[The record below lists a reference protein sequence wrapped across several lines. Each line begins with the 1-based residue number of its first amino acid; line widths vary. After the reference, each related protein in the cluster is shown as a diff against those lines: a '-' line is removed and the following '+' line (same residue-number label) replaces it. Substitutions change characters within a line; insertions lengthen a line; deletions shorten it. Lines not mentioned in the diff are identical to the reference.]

1 MTKEKGI
8 EKKELSDLKKCFFIT
23 PIGSQGS
30 DTYKKLSGI
39 TKNVIEPV
47 LKKYGYELIVAHTI
61 QKLGSINDQIFR
73 HILESDLIISN
84 LTGLNPNVMYETAVA
99 HSFGKPTIMVSE
111 HDTTLPF
118 DLTTDRTIF
127 FEDSISGTGELIMEL
142 SQKIEELQVNKD
154 TDNPVVRVI
163 EASQLKERL
172 KGNNLTENQTIL
184 KMLYQLERK
193 VENIS
198 IYDKNQDMSPPIKC
212 IAHVDIPNENL
223 DEVNLN
229 MSLLT
234 KHKIFEDMRL
244 LQIEELLRDRSRVKL
259 GITIYEEDLG
269 LASKLLKEVF
279 DDSVNVSINRISA

>member
-1 MTKEKGI
+1 MTKEK
-8 EKKELSDLKKCFFIT
+8 ENKNLKELKKCFFIT

-127 FEDSISGTGELIMEL
+127 FEDSISGAGELITEL
-142 SQKIEELQVNKD
+142 SKKIEELHVDKD

-163 EASQLKERL
+163 EASHLKESL
-172 KGNNLTENQTIL
+172 KGDNLTENQTIL

-193 VENIS
+193 VDN
-198 IYDKNQDMSPPIKC
+198 MSLNDNAHNFGSQIKC
-212 IAHVDIPNENL
+212 IAHVDIPNKNL

-229 MSLLT
+229 VSLLS
-234 KHKIFEDMRL
+234 KHNIFEDIKL
-244 LQIEELLRDRSRVKL
+244 LYIEELLGDRSRVKL
-259 GITIYEEDLG
+259 GITIYEDDFG
-269 LASKLLKEVF
+269 LTGKLLKETF
-279 DDSVNVSINRISA
+279 DDSVNISINRISA

>member
-1 MTKEKGI
+1 MTKEK
-8 EKKELSDLKKCFFIT
+8 ENKNLKELKKCFFIT

-127 FEDSISGTGELIMEL
+127 FEDSISGAGELITEL
-142 SQKIEELQVNKD
+142 SKKIEELHVDKD

-163 EASQLKERL
+163 EASHLKESL
-172 KGNNLTENQTIL
+172 KGDNLTENQTIL

-193 VENIS
+193 VDNIS
-198 IYDKNQDMSPPIKC
+198 LNDNAHNFGSQIKC
-212 IAHVDIPNENL
+212 IAHVDIPNKNL

-229 MSLLT
+229 VSLLS
-234 KHKIFEDMRL
+234 KHNIFEDIKL
-244 LQIEELLRDRSRVKL
+244 LYIEELLGDRSRVKL
-259 GITIYEEDLG
+259 GITIYEDDFG
-269 LASKLLKEVF
+269 LTGKLLKETF
-279 DDSVNVSINRISA
+279 DDSVNISINRISA

>member
-1 MTKEKGI
+1 MTKEK
-8 EKKELSDLKKCFFIT
+8 KNKDLKELKKCFFIT

-127 FEDSISGTGELIMEL
+127 FEDSISGAGELITEL
-142 SQKIEELQVNKD
+142 SKKIEELHVDKD

-163 EASQLKERL
+163 EASHLKESL
-172 KGNNLTENQTIL
+172 KGDNLTENQTIL

-193 VENIS
+193 VDN
-198 IYDKNQDMSPPIKC
+198 MSLNDNAHNFGSQIKC
-212 IAHVDIPNENL
+212 IAHVDIPNKNL

-229 MSLLT
+229 VSLLS
-234 KHKIFEDMRL
+234 KHNIFEDIKL
-244 LQIEELLRDRSRVKL
+244 LQIEELLGDRSRVKL
-259 GITIYEEDLG
+259 GITIYEDDLG
-269 LASKLLKEVF
+269 LTGKLLKETF
-279 DDSVNVSINRISA
+279 DDSVNISINRISA

>member
-1 MTKEKGI
+1 MTREKNKN
-8 EKKELSDLKKCFFIT
+8 ESSDFKKCFFIT

-47 LKKYGYELIVAHTI
+47 LKDYGYELIVAHTI

-127 FEDSISGTGELIMEL
+127 FEDSISGTGELISEL

-154 TDNPVVRVI
+154 CDNPVVRVI
-163 EASQLKERL
+163 EASQLKESL
-172 KGNNLTENQTIL
+172 KGDNLTENQAIL

-193 VENIS
+193 VDIIS
-198 IYDKNQDMSPPIKC
+198 SYDSKRDIRSSLIKC
-212 IAHVDIPNENL
+212 IARVDIPISNL
-223 DEVNLN
+223 DEVDVNVK
-229 MSLLT
+229 LLT
-234 KHKIFEDMRL
+234 DHSIFEDIKVLEIQELADDRL
-244 LQIEELLRDRSRVKL
+244 RLKI
-259 GITIYEEDLG
+259 GITINKEDYG
-269 LASKLLKEVF
+269 LAKRLLKETF
-279 DDSVNVSINRISA
+279 DDSRNVSMQILRA